1 MYIVL
6 WLEGPLQSWGHD
18 SKFGVRET
26 LPVPTKSGGLGMML
40 AALGKGGPQR
50 DLLNRLSPLPHQV
63 ISYCSSIKMTD
74 YQMIGSGYSS
84 KGWQSL
90 LIPRKRDGGFSVGGG
105 SKILYKQY
113 LQDARFAVAAAVPD
127 DFQFAW
133 VERIVSHQVLSL
145 SGPVILKAMW
155 RLCSGQLLRI

>member
-1 MYIVL
+1 MEKSLSLYMEIPDTEEVVYMYIVL

-26 LPVPTKSGGLGMML
+26 LPFPTKSGVLGMML

-90 LIPRKRDGGFSVGGG
+90 LIPRKRDV
-105 SKILYKQY
+105 
-113 LQDARFAVAAAVPD
+113 
-127 DFQFAW
+127 
-133 VERIVSHQVLSL
+133 
-145 SGPVILKAMW
+145 
-155 RLCSGQLLRI
+155 CSRMGK